1 MKKFI
6 ITLMAIFIIVGEFTV
21 INFILELLKLADNMY
36 VTYII
41 FIGMILLNIYM
52 FKTLEEDIKKG
63 ST

>member
-6 ITLMAIFIIVGEFTV
+6 ITLMAIFVIVGEFTV